1 MPKLSAQRA
10 AVIEAGV
17 DDADVWED
25 DEGRKKRDEWILTGR
40 AIEEGDTLVVPLLAA
55 LSAAKERRTVMRKIE
70 RLGVHVEDMKADV
83 VKVKRTGR
91 PAKFQPSAEDK
102 AAICALWQDKNVPR
116 ANVLAEAER
125 RVGEE
130 VHISIIKRWCGMA
143 RAKK

>member
-1 MPKLSAQRA
+1 MPKLAAQRT

-17 DDADVWED
+17 DEADVWED
-25 DEGRKKRDEWILTGR
+25 DESRKKRDEWILTGR
-40 AIEEGDTLVVPLLAA
+40 AVEEGDTLVVPLLAA
-55 LSAAKERRTVMRKIE
+55 LSTAKERRTIMRKVA
-70 RLGVHVEDMKADV
+70 RLGVQVEDLKADV

-91 PAKFQPSAEDK
+91 PAKFQPTTEDK

-125 RVGEE
+125 RLGGE